1 MRMSRSQALTGCVAS
16 HADRMTQFMRSE
28 IEPAK
33 STFER
38 AGLEPQ

>member
-1 MRMSRSQALTGCVAS
+1 MSMPRSPDLPEFVVT
-16 HADRMTQFMRSE
+16 HADRMTRFIRSE
-28 IEPAK
+28 IDRAK